1 MPSEK
6 RKLGDICERLAA
18 RYLVSRE
25 YKILVRNYLKK
36 WGEIDI
42 VALESVSRE
51 TPTIHF
57 IEVKGQTV
65 KFADL
70 QKHKPE
76 DNVHM
81 WKTKRLWRAIQTWF
95 MEHPDY
101 EDYEWQID
109 IAAVFLDLEARKARI
124 RWTRNVIIEQ

>member
-6 RKLGDICERLAA
+6 RKFGDLCEKIADRNLKKKG
-18 RYLVSRE
+18 
-25 YKILVRNYLKK
+25 YKILERNYLRK

-42 VALESVSRE
+42 IALNGKIV
-51 TPTIHF
+51 HF
-57 IEVKGQTV
+57 VEVKGSRFSV
-65 KFADL
+65 EE
-70 QKHKPE
+70 HKPE

-109 IAAVFLDLEARKARI
+109 IIAVLIDFNAKRAKI
-124 RWTRNVIIEQ
+124 RWTKNVILEQ